1 MTQNASLREKCPY
14 SELFWSVFSRTRTKY
29 YIRTPYISISVQM
42 PENMDQNSSEYTDT
56 FYAVLDIGFVW
67 KA

>member
-14 SELFWSVFSRTRTKY
+14 SALFWSVFSRTRVKY
-29 YIRTPYISISVQM
+29 YIRTPYISISVRM
-42 PENMDQNSSEYTDT
+42 LENTDQNSSEYTDT
-56 FYAVLDIGFVW
+56 FYAVLDFGFVW